1 MLARL
6 FNRPGPCGCSTG
18 PLPDDRIDEISA
30 VNAGGVPEE
39 CVGRALDHIE
49 CVLTRKSTYVDY
61 WLMPR
66 KPNNSRQTRALLAAL
81 LECPHTW
88 RHGYD
93 LAKETG
99 LKSGT
104 LYPLL
109 MRLSE
114 QGLLE
119 SCWQEAKRA
128 GLPPRHV
135 YRLTASGLALA
146 REQELAAITAER
158 AGALA

>member
-1 MLARL
+1 M
-6 FNRPGPCGCSTG
+6 S
-18 PLPDDRIDEISA
+18 
-30 VNAGGVPEE
+30 
-39 CVGRALDHIE
+39 
-49 CVLTRKSTYVDY
+49 
-61 WLMPR
+61 R
-66 KPNNSRQTRALLAAL
+66 KPNNSRQARALLAAL
-81 LECPHTW
+81 LERSQTW

-93 LAKETG
+93 LARSTG

-109 MRLSE
+109 IRMSE

-119 SCWQEAKRA
+119 SRWRDAERP

-146 REQELAAITAER
+146 REQELAAIAAER
-158 AGALA
+158 TGALA

>member
-1 MLARL
+1 LSPDSEPSNTDSSSKVLPASAASITRLTCSVGNATLASRRSFQHLRL
-6 FNRPGPCGCSTG
+6 
-18 PLPDDRIDEISA
+18 DI
-30 VNAGGVPEE
+30 
-39 CVGRALDHIE
+39 
-49 CVLTRKSTYVDY
+49 KSTYVDY
-61 WLMPR
+61 QHMPR

-81 LECPHTW
+81 LDRSQTW

-93 LAKETG
+93 LSKETG
-99 LKSGT
+99 LRSGT

-119 SCWQEAKRA
+119 SRWQETERP

-135 YRLTASGLALA
+135 YRLTASGRSLA
-146 REQELAAITAER
+146 RDQELAAIAAER

>member
-1 MLARL
+1 
-6 FNRPGPCGCSTG
+6 
-18 PLPDDRIDEISA
+18 
-30 VNAGGVPEE
+30 
-39 CVGRALDHIE
+39 
-49 CVLTRKSTYVDY
+49 
-61 WLMPR
+61 MPR
-66 KPNNSRQTRALLAAL
+66 KPNTSRQTRALLVAL
-81 LECPHTW
+81 LERPQTW

-99 LKSGT
+99 LRSGT

-119 SCWQEAKRA
+119 QHWQEAERP
-128 GLPPRHV
+128 GLPPRHA

-146 REQELAAITAER
+146 REQRVAAVPSGKE
-158 AGALA
+158 ALA

>member
-1 MLARL
+1 M
-6 FNRPGPCGCSTG
+6 S
-18 PLPDDRIDEISA
+18 
-30 VNAGGVPEE
+30 
-39 CVGRALDHIE
+39 
-49 CVLTRKSTYVDY
+49 
-61 WLMPR
+61 R
-66 KPNNSRQTRALLAAL
+66 KPNNSRQARALLAAL
-81 LECPHTW
+81 LDRSQTW

-99 LKSGT
+99 LRSGT

-109 MRLSE
+109 IRLSE

-119 SCWQEAKRA
+119 SRWQEAERP

-135 YRLTASGLALA
+135 YRLTASGRALA
-146 REQELAAITAER
+146 REQELAAIAAER

>member
-1 MLARL
+1 
-6 FNRPGPCGCSTG
+6 
-18 PLPDDRIDEISA
+18 
-30 VNAGGVPEE
+30 
-39 CVGRALDHIE
+39 
-49 CVLTRKSTYVDY
+49 
-61 WLMPR
+61 MPR
-66 KPNNSRQTRALLAAL
+66 KPNSSRQTRTLLAAL
-81 LECPHTW
+81 LERPQSW

-99 LKSGT
+99 LRSGT

-119 SCWQEAKRA
+119 QQWQESERP

-135 YRLTASGLALA
+135 YRLTAAGLALA
-146 REQELAAITAER
+146 RDQELAAVVAASKE
-158 AGALA
+158 ALA

>member
-1 MLARL
+1 
-6 FNRPGPCGCSTG
+6 
-18 PLPDDRIDEISA
+18 
-30 VNAGGVPEE
+30 
-39 CVGRALDHIE
+39 
-49 CVLTRKSTYVDY
+49 
-61 WLMPR
+61 MPR

-81 LECPHTW
+81 LDSAQTW

-93 LAKETG
+93 LSKETG
-99 LKSGT
+99 LRSGT

-119 SCWQEAKRA
+119 SRWQEPERP
-128 GLPPRHV
+128 GLPPRHA

-146 REQELAAITAER
+146 REQELEAITAER

>member
-1 MLARL
+1 
-6 FNRPGPCGCSTG
+6 
-18 PLPDDRIDEISA
+18 
-30 VNAGGVPEE
+30 
-39 CVGRALDHIE
+39 
-49 CVLTRKSTYVDY
+49 
-61 WLMPR
+61 MPR

-81 LECPHTW
+81 LDRSGTW

-93 LAKETG
+93 LSKETG
-99 LKSGT
+99 LRSGT

-119 SCWQEAKRA
+119 SRWQETERP

-135 YRLTASGLALA
+135 YRLTASGLTLA
-146 REQELAAITAER
+146 REQEMAAIAAER
-158 AGALA
+158 AGVLA

>member
-1 MLARL
+1 M
-6 FNRPGPCGCSTG
+6 S
-18 PLPDDRIDEISA
+18 
-30 VNAGGVPEE
+30 
-39 CVGRALDHIE
+39 
-49 CVLTRKSTYVDY
+49 
-61 WLMPR
+61 R

-81 LECPHTW
+81 LDRSQTW

-109 MRLSE
+109 IRLSE

-119 SCWQEAKRA
+119 SRWQEAERP

-146 REQELAAITAER
+146 REQELAAIAAER
-158 AGALA
+158 VGALA

>member
-1 MLARL
+1 
-6 FNRPGPCGCSTG
+6 
-18 PLPDDRIDEISA
+18 
-30 VNAGGVPEE
+30 
-39 CVGRALDHIE
+39 
-49 CVLTRKSTYVDY
+49 
-61 WLMPR
+61 MPR

-81 LECPHTW
+81 LDRSQTW

-93 LAKETG
+93 LSRETG
-99 LKSGT
+99 LRSGT

-109 MRLSE
+109 IRLSE

-119 SCWQEAKRA
+119 SRWQEAERP

-146 REQELAAITAER
+146 REQDLSAIAAEH

>member
-1 MLARL
+1 
-6 FNRPGPCGCSTG
+6 
-18 PLPDDRIDEISA
+18 
-30 VNAGGVPEE
+30 
-39 CVGRALDHIE
+39 
-49 CVLTRKSTYVDY
+49 
-61 WLMPR
+61 MPR
-66 KPNNSRQTRALLAAL
+66 KPNSSRQTRALLATL
-81 LECPHTW
+81 LDRSQSW

-93 LAKETG
+93 LSKETG
-99 LKSGT
+99 LRSGT

-119 SCWQEAKRA
+119 QRWQEAERP

-135 YRLTASGLALA
+135 YRLTASGRALA
-146 REQELAAITAER
+146 REQEMAAITTER

>member
-1 MLARL
+1 
-6 FNRPGPCGCSTG
+6 
-18 PLPDDRIDEISA
+18 
-30 VNAGGVPEE
+30 
-39 CVGRALDHIE
+39 
-49 CVLTRKSTYVDY
+49 
-61 WLMPR
+61 MPR
-66 KPNNSRQTRALLAAL
+66 KPNSSRQTRALLAAFS
-81 LECPHTW
+81 ERSQTW

-93 LAKETG
+93 LSKETG
-99 LKSGT
+99 LRSGT

-119 SCWQEAKRA
+119 SRWQDAERP

-135 YRLTASGLALA
+135 YRLTAPGLALA
-146 REQELAAITAER
+146 REQELATITAEP

>member
-1 MLARL
+1 
-6 FNRPGPCGCSTG
+6 
-18 PLPDDRIDEISA
+18 
-30 VNAGGVPEE
+30 
-39 CVGRALDHIE
+39 
-49 CVLTRKSTYVDY
+49 
-61 WLMPR
+61 MPR
-66 KPNNSRQTRALLAAL
+66 KPNSSRQTRALLAAL
-81 LECPHTW
+81 LDRPQTW

-93 LAKETG
+93 LSKETG

-104 LYPLL
+104 LYPVL

-119 SCWQEAKRA
+119 ARWQDPERP

-146 REQELAAITAER
+146 REQARAEAATMLGDPS
-158 AGALA
+158 GALA